1 MARTGTSVG
10 MGITVGLCGVAA
22 AGFLVSTIIFYGQ
35 ADEAKKRL
43 ETYTKE
49 TQEIVQVSERNT
61 EPVRLMIEEAKKS
74 NKSLAGYVMEATATL
89 GEKVSGG
96 RGDSLAS
103 LTAKVSSRIGDGGG
117 NILGMLSDRDKALAE
132 ATAKAASADS
142 ARTIAQTKQQEEAE
156 RFKKSEETRKKD
168 TDALRAAIDDYK
180 TKVDSARTDLDK
192 ARGNVQSQVTK
203 VKEEA
208 DREKV
213 QLNSELARTREEL
226 LVAQGKVR
234 ELSKARSKDAI
245 KPQDEYALVDGEVID
260 LDPINARQ
268 VTISRGKKDKLIL
281 GMTFEVYSDPTQLR
295 VNDRTGEYNPG
306 KATLEVI
313 RIDDSSAT
321 ARVIRQGRSNSVAK
335 GDVIAN
341 PVYDAAKTYSFLIFG
356 DFDPSR
362 TGNPS
367 PAGQNDIRTL
377 VEGWGGKISPALSG
391 DVDFIVLGARP
402 LIPPAPPTGAP
413 ANVVQSFTLA
423 KRNAEEYDRLIA
435 QAAATSIPVL
445 NENRLYTLIGR

>member
-1 MARTGTSVG
+1 MSRLPRHGR
-10 MGITVGLCGVAA
+10 GLRG
-22 AGFLVSTIIFYGQ
+22 
-35 ADEAKKRL
+35 D
-43 ETYTKE
+43 
-49 TQEIVQVSERNT
+49 
-61 EPVRLMIEEAKKS
+61 
-74 NKSLAGYVMEATATL
+74 
-89 GEKVSGG
+89 G
-96 RGDSLAS
+96 RGDAGRDR
-103 LTAKVSSRIGDGGG
+103 ARAGRRRPARPRDGPPG
-117 NILGMLSDRDKALAE
+117 RD
-132 ATAKAASADS
+132 AA
-142 ARTIAQTKQQEEAE
+142 
-156 RFKKSEETRKKD
+156 
-168 TDALRAAIDDYK
+168 RA
-180 TKVDSARTDLDK
+180 DLDK
-192 ARGNVQSQVTK
+192 ARSNVQSQVTK

-245 KPQDEYALVDGEVID
+245 KPQDEYALIDGEVID
-260 LDPINARQ
+260 LDPINSRQ

-321 ARVIRQGRSNSVAK
+321 ARVVRQGRSNSVAK

-377 VEGWGGKISPALSG
+377 IEGWGGKISPALSG

-423 KRNAEEYDRLIA
+423 KRNAEEYDRLMA

-445 NENRLYTLIGR
+445 NENRLYTLTGR